1 MPDWRLMLPAIV
13 KFVMKLLPG
22 GFTFPNSSFNEFS
35 PLRTR
40 GFAVFQALGIQTEE
54 YFLKN
59 FLETEVKAKR
69 FSIITITS
77 WLSQSSSAE
86 LPDPDKSV
94 SIFITQ
100 WTGSVVC

>member
-1 MPDWRLMLPAIV
+1 MLPAIV

-59 FLETEVKAKR
+59 FLETEVKEVLYYHNH
-69 FSIITITS
+69 ILVITIV
-77 WLSQSSSAE
+77 L
-86 LPDPDKSV
+86 
-94 SIFITQ
+94 
-100 WTGSVVC
+100 G